1 MRTRAEDSCR
11 RVLAAQYRLCYIA
24 QDFAALV
31 KTGAKQLVHSLPRG
45 RRVSRV
51 WTQDIGRRHVSETAG
66 ISTGIAARYAT
77 AVFDLAKEGKAIKAL
92 ESDVAALDAAMTDS
106 ADLRTLLTSP
116 LYSREEQ
123 SAAITAI
130 ATKMS
135 LSETTSN
142 VLALLASKRR
152 LFVMPQLLAV
162 LQDMLAEE
170 RGEVTA
176 EVTTAKKLTKA
187 QADKLAKTLKAQVG
201 KSVTIKETVDAS
213 IIGGLIVK
221 VGSKMIDTSIASKL
235 NALQNTMKEVG

>member
-1 MRTRAEDSCR
+1 
-11 RVLAAQYRLCYIA
+11 
-24 QDFAALV
+24 
-31 KTGAKQLVHSLPRG
+31 
-45 RRVSRV
+45 
-51 WTQDIGRRHVSETAG
+51 VSETAG
-66 ISTGIAARYAT
+66 ISTGIAQRYAT
-77 AVFDLAKEGKAIKAL
+77 AVFDIAKEGKAIEAL
-92 ESDVAALDAAMTDS
+92 ESDVAALEAAMTDS

-123 SAAITAI
+123 SAAIAAI
-130 ATKMS
+130 AKKMK
-135 LSETTSN
+135 LSDTTSN

-201 KSVTIKETVDAS
+201 KSITIKETVDES